1 MQTQHTPSQVL
12 GFAMQTADAQY
23 ISRAAKR
30 IDAQEMLF
38 TTKACIPTPAQVYH
52 MATWEP
58 AKLDSILDALI
69 DYAKP
74 QTKRALRAIVKRTIV
89 LK

>member
-1 MQTQHTPSQVL
+1 MTNTHTPSQVL
-12 GFAMQTADAQY
+12 GFIMQTADAQY

-30 IDAQEMLF
+30 IDSQEVLF
-38 TTKACIPTPAQVYH
+38 ASKEDIPTPA
-52 MATWEP
+52 M
-58 AKLDSILDALI
+58 ILDWAKWNPAELDCTLFWLI

-74 QTKRALRAIVKRTIV
+74 QTKHALREIVKRTIV

>member
-1 MQTQHTPSQVL
+1 MNHSHTPNQVL
-12 GFAMQTADAQY
+12 GFIIDLEDAQY

-30 IDAQEMLF
+30 IDCQEIMYSS
-38 TTKACIPTPAQVYH
+38 TDDIPTAAEILRMAWEQPA
-52 MATWEP
+52 E
-58 AKLDSILDALI
+58 LDKELDWLA

-74 QTKRALRAIVKRTIV
+74 QTKRALRAIVKRTII